1 MTSPD
6 IVTRAE
12 QACAQLAQDGQPV
25 TFTAVAALAQISR
38 ATLYRDTALRALVDE
53 HRRRAAQ
60 ANTLTG
66 LASDIAA
73 LHAALAAVAATK
85 NNSAS
90 SPARN
95 AVPQP
100 VSKLQR
106 H

>member
-6 IVTRAE
+6 TLTRAE

-38 ATLYRDTALRALVDE
+38 ATLYRDTAIRALVDE
-53 HRRRAAQ
+53 HRRRTAQ

-73 LHAALAAVAATK
+73 LHAALDAVAARVRRHEEELRQLTRQERR
-85 NNSAS
+85 
-90 SPARN
+90 PATG
-95 AVPQP
+95 Q
-100 VSKLQR
+100 
-106 H
+106 